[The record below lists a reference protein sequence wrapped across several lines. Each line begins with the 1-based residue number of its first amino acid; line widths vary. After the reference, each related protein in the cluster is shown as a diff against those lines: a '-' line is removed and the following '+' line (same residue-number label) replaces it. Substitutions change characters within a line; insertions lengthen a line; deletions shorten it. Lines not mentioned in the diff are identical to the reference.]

1 MEVLIILLTMLA
13 IISVSYQE
21 EFIHKEFNKI
31 LAASLLLSIILLVLF
46 ACMSFLGVSNETY
59 WSDLA

>member
-1 MEVLIILLTMLA
+1 MLA